1 MTSTREPEY
10 PQHRFQP
17 PPGATELL
25 LVRHGASQP
34 ARADRPFP
42 LCDGHGDPALA
53 PEGER
58 QAELVCARLAA
69 VGFDA
74 VYVTTL
80 RRTAQTAAPLL
91 RARGIEATVEPGLR
105 EVGLGEWEGGL
116 FRIKVVE
123 NGELAQRMWREERYD
138 VIPGAEP
145 AAAFADRVRA
155 AVTRLAAAHPD
166 QRVVVFTHGGVIG
179 QILAEATGSR
189 GFAFAA
195 ADNTSISHLV
205 VADGRWIVRGFND
218 TAHLDPALRLAP
230 VG

>member
-1 MTSTREPEY
+1 MTSTPEPEY

-25 LVRHGASQP
+25 LVRHGASEP

-91 RARGIEATVEPGLR
+91 RAHGIEATVEPGLR

-116 FRIKVVE
+116 FRIKVAE

-145 AAAFADRVRA
+145 ATAFADRVRD
-155 AVTRLAAAHPD
+155 AVTRLAAAHPG

-179 QILAEATGSR
+179 QILAEATGAR
-189 GFAFAA
+189 RFAFAA
-195 ADNTSISHLV
+195 ADNTSISHV
-205 VADGRWIVRGFND
+205 VVVDGRWIVRGFND
-218 TAHLDPALRLAP
+218 TTHLDPAQRLAP